1 MKIELQTELSPDRA
15 RIEKYFRQADT
26 CFEPKLS
33 DQTDISAYAEKI
45 AQYGCAIWCVC
56 EEEDVGLCAFYANRP
71 PEAFLTSLSVL
82 KPFQGQ
88 GLARRMLRELKRLC
102 IRRNLDTITLEV
114 YRTNDRAQQLYQ
126 KEKFCISLYSGEKYT
141 MTTKVEG
148 AKNYGEGFSSA
159 DQL

>member
-15 RIEKYFRQADT
+15 RVEKYFRRADT

-33 DQTDISAYAEKI
+33 DQTNISAYAEKI

-71 PEAFLTSLSVL
+71 PHAFLTSLSVL

-88 GLARRMLRELKRLC
+88 GLARRMLREMKRLC
-102 IRRNLDTITLEV
+102 ALRNMETITLEV
-114 YRTNDRAQQLYQ
+114 YRSNDRARQLYQ
-126 KEKFCISLYSGEKYT
+126 KENFCVLSGSGETYT
-141 MTTKVEG
+141 MTTEVEG
-148 AKNYGEGFSSA
+148 ANKDGEGFSSA